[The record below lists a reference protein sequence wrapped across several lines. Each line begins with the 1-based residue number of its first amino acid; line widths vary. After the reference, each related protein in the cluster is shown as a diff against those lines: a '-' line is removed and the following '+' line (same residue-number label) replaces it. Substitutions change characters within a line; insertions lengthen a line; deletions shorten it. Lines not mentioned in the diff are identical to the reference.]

1 MARDVVEIPAETP
14 NRGMVAV
21 LEVLARSIDL
31 PFDIT
36 KATQAVRTAVREI
49 APTRARAARL
59 RLSEA
64 ATALGIQL
72 GSRQLSVKEAISYTA
87 YGSPLAIYTVTPQGF
102 AKWFVL
108 LEGRGGQGKLDD
120 METVEIEGWQKAEDI
135 ARLLGAVDADA
146 VLEWVVGSPTT
157 PMNEATT
164 YYDRTQQSGHG
175 HGHEDIHNTHDHGQS
190 AHSGHGHGGHGHS
203 HISPERRLFQLLK
216 PETWPIMMVCLYAIG
231 VGVLTLATPIV
242 VMAVVNSVALVTVGQ
257 QLMVLC
263 LMLFVAL
270 AFAGVISTLQKIVV
284 EYIQRRVF
292 VRVAEDLSFRL
303 PRVEHK
309 SFDQQSGPELVNR
322 FFDVI
327 TVQKASAT
335 LLLDG
340 VAIVLQILIG
350 LILLGYYNE
359 LLLGFDMILILSLGV
374 LFTLLG
380 WGGKR
385 SAIRE
390 SIAKYAV
397 VGWLQEIARNPSA
410 FKGHGGTQFATEKTD
425 LLTREYLVARRSHF
439 GVLMRQFV
447 FAVFLQAATNV
458 GLLAVGGYLVIENRL
473 TIGELVAAEIVVTLV
488 VATFTKLNKQVE
500 SYYDLIA
507 GIDKLGHLV
516 DLPLERMGGVVHN
529 PRSSGAE
536 VILHDVTF
544 NYDTSHRAV
553 LSHLNMH
560 FRPGERVAIM
570 GPNGA
575 GKSTLAQI
583 LHGLRNPADGW
594 VEIDGHDVRELRLES
609 LREHVELVQDID
621 VFEGSLLA
629 NVRMGREDITIGDV
643 REALRKV
650 GLLDAVMQLPQG
662 LNTMLWTGGTP
673 LSLGQANR
681 LMIARAIVGQPRLL
695 ILDEALDNMDSD
707 IRETVLPAI
716 LGREARW
723 TLIVVTH
730 SEEVAKLCDRVERIE
745 RAALTAHAEH

>member
-1 MARDVVEIPAETP
+1 MFMASDAVEIPADTP

-21 LEVLARSIDL
+21 LETLARSIDL
-31 PFDIT
+31 PFDLT
-36 KATQAVRTAVREI
+36 KASQAARTAVREI
-49 APTRARAARL
+49 APTRSRASRL
-59 RLSEA
+59 RLNEA
-64 ATALGIQL
+64 AMALGIQIV
-72 GSRQLSVKEAISYTA
+72 SRQLSVKEAISYCA
-87 YGSPLAIYTVTPQGF
+87 YGTPLAIYSVTPDGYSR
-102 AKWFVL
+102 WFVL

-120 METVEIEGWQKAEDI
+120 METVEVEGWQKAEDI
-135 ARLLGAVDADA
+135 ARLLGAVDADS
-146 VLEWVVGSPTT
+146 VLEWIVAAPAT
-157 PMNEATT
+157 PMNETTT
-164 YYDRTQQSGHG
+164 YHDNKLSGQHG
-175 HGHEDIHNTHDHGQS
+175 HGHEDIHNTHSHGQQ
-190 AHSGHGHGGHGHS
+190 GHGSHGAHHA

-216 PETWPIMMVCLYAIG
+216 PESWQIFMVCLYAIG

-270 AFAGVISTLQKIVV
+270 AFAGVISTLQKVVV

-303 PRVEHK
+303 PRVEHRA
-309 SFDQQSGPELVNR
+309 FDQQNGPELVNR

-327 TVQKASAT
+327 TVQKAAAT

-340 VAIVLQILIG
+340 VAIILQIIIG
-350 LILLGYYNE
+350 LVLLGYYNE

-390 SIAKYAV
+390 SISKYAV
-397 VGWLQEIARNPSA
+397 VGWLQEIARNPAA
-410 FKGHGGTQFATEKTD
+410 FKGHGAAQFATEKTD
-425 LLTREYLVARRSHF
+425 LLTREYLLARRTHF
-439 GVLMRQFV
+439 GILMRQFM

-458 GLLAVGGYLVIENRL
+458 GLLAVGGYLVIEGRL

-529 PRSSGAE
+529 PRTAGAE

-553 LSHLNMH
+553 LNHLNLH

-583 LHGLRNPADGW
+583 LHGLRTPADGW

-629 NVRMGREDITIGDV
+629 NIRMGREDITIGDV

-650 GLLDAVMQLPQG
+650 GLMDAVMQLPEG
-662 LNTMLWTGGTP
+662 INTMLWTGGAP

-723 TLIVVTH
+723 TLIVITH
-730 SEEVAKLCDRVERIE
+730 SEEVAKLCDRTERIE
-745 RAALTAHAEH
+745 RNALTAHTDH